1 MKSPEEYDFLDPALQ
16 RCPYEFYRALRDQ
29 APVYREPRTGYYLV
43 SRYQDIM
50 EVKKNTRLFSNDFM
64 KALGIRVPD
73 EAMAIYKQCRARP
86 ATLHRTDPPK
96 HDRYRKLIGKTFT
109 IARVRQMAPYIQGV
123 VRGMMDAFA
132 ENGEIDWVTQYAVPL
147 PCYVIADQLGVPRE
161 DALKLKVWSDALLDP
176 AGQMVTKERVVECAR
191 LTKEFQE
198 YFAARIEERRRSP
211 RDDMLTDLSS
221 RMEGENPFSVEEV
234 LNIIEQVMTGGNE
247 STTSLIASCLL
258 MLIRHPAQLEL
269 LRSNPAQL
277 TAFIEET
284 LRTESPVQSNFRVVT
299 EDTELA
305 GVPLKKGS
313 VIALRYGAAN
323 RDEHKFA
330 ESEEFDP
337 ARSNVSAHIAF
348 GAGIHHCPGSQ
359 LARQEALQTF
369 TELLERYERFELLT
383 DDASLPY
390 HPTFFLRGLRSLP
403 VRLIGRRRL

>member
-1 MKSPEEYDFLDPALQ
+1 MISPDEYDFLAPDLQ
-16 RCPYEFYRALRDQ
+16 RCPFEFYRTLRAQ

-64 KALGIRVPD
+64 KALGVRLPD
-73 EAMAIYKQCRARP
+73 EALQIYKQCRARP

-96 HDRYRKLIGKTFT
+96 HERYRKLIGKTFT

-123 VRGMMDAFA
+123 VRELMDRFPAS
-132 ENGEIDWVTQYAVPL
+132 GEVDWVTQYAVAL

-176 AGQMVTKERVVECAR
+176 AGQMVSKERVLECAH
-191 LTKEFQE
+191 LTIEFQE
-198 YFAARIEERRRSP
+198 YFAARIEERRCSP
-211 RDDMLTDLSS
+211 QDDMLTDLSS

-234 LNIIEQVMTGGNE
+234 LNIVEQVMTGGNE
-247 STTSLIASCLL
+247 STTSLIASGLL
-258 MLIRHPAQLEL
+258 MLIRHPRQVAA
-269 LRSNPAQL
+269 LRADPAQIP
-277 TAFIEET
+277 AFVEET

-313 VIALRYGAAN
+313 IVALRYGAAN
-323 RDEHKFA
+323 RDESRF
-330 ESEEFDP
+330 EDSEDFDP
-337 ARSNVSAHIAF
+337 ERSNVSAHIAF

-369 TELLERYERFELLT
+369 TELLQRYERFELRV
-383 DDASLPY
+383 DDGSLPY

-403 VRLIGRRRL
+403 VRLIRKQV